1 MRARSFQIPT
11 TSVSE
16 GHVQIAYI
24 WCEIE
29 NLDGL
34 VNNMRVLQLTYGA
47 WFVQWTMDG
56 DKRRRRKKKAGKL
69 RACSFSLQSMW
80 IGKD

>member
-47 WFVQWTMDG
+47 WFVQW
-56 DKRRRRKKKAGKL
+56 KAGKL
-69 RACSFSLQSMW
+69 
-80 IGKD
+80 